1 METVNNK
8 TVVVVEIY
16 PGWQK
21 PYHIKAD
28 GIEKGTYIRVAGTT
42 CLADLLMIKE
52 LMFEGSNR
60 FFDKTICPELT
71 VSDKEIDELCDT
83 LKEVA
88 KRNCNSNTNK
98 DNVELLSKN
107 QLISWGLLVL
117 KDGKNYPTN
126 AYAILTGSPI
136 VSNTIQC
143 ALFKDN
149 DRTEVIDIKN
159 FSGPIYDLIDYAY
172 QFVLR
177 NIK

>member
-83 LKEVA
+83 LKEV
-88 KRNCNSNTNK
+88 KEK
-98 DNVELLSKN
+98 L
-107 QLISWGLLVL
+107 
-117 KDGKNYPTN
+117 
-126 AYAILTGSPI
+126 
-136 VSNTIQC
+136 
-143 ALFKDN
+143 
-149 DRTEVIDIKN
+149 
-159 FSGPIYDLIDYAY
+159 
-172 QFVLR
+172 
-177 NIK
+177 